1 MINIG
6 FINLVKQNMQT
17 HYKSISMTNPV
28 SEWLPVFLGFIGGGI
43 SVLSGPPHI
52 MMSSLA
58 GSGLVAIFIAGCSV
72 VGKKLGGIVWIIVE
86 KKYKDYKSKS
96 NKP

>member
-1 MINIG
+1 
-6 FINLVKQNMQT
+6 MQT

-28 SEWLPVFLGFIGGGI
+28 SEWTPWFLGFIGGGI
-43 SVLSGPPHI
+43 SILNGPPHV
-52 MMSSLA
+52 MLSSLA
-58 GSGLVAIFIAGCSV
+58 GSGLVALFIAGCSY
-72 VGKKLGGIVWIIVE
+72 VGKKVAGIVWVIIE